1 MIILSPMSNVESQ
14 KYFFRH
20 RSDHCLATEYVIQS
34 ITNAFAEGVTW
45 ISQSCS
51 IYLSKLSN
59 VFIALCLVTFIVLI
73 VEFYFSFLVM
83 IDVFFMRQNTPPRRQ
98 ENFWQRTLN
107 FHKLHSKQYEKVFLE
122 IRKHNLRNMKNSVLP
137 IIQFDLLWKS
147 RGRILL
153 LCVSQVIFLTSGK
166 WRVACLSFVASHHTA
181 PNILFAANPNISF
194 FQIKYVF
201 HMIKASFVLK
211 QNLWNL

>member
-1 MIILSPMSNVESQ
+1 MEENDIKSISTPSEMIILSPMSNVESQ

-73 VEFYFSFLVM
+73 VEFYFSFRVM

-98 ENFWQRTLN
+98 EIFRQRTLN
-107 FHKLHSKQYEKVFLE
+107 FHKLHSKQYERSLF
-122 IRKHNLRNMKNSVLP
+122 RNTKTQSKKYEKFCPSN
-137 IIQFDLLWKS
+137 
-147 RGRILL
+147 
-153 LCVSQVIFLTSGK
+153 
-166 WRVACLSFVASHHTA
+166 HT
-181 PNILFAANPNISF
+181 I
-194 FQIKYVF
+194 
-201 HMIKASFVLK
+201 
-211 QNLWNL
+211 

>member
-1 MIILSPMSNVESQ
+1 MYSSWDKIPPRGDKKI
-14 KYFFRH
+14 
-20 RSDHCLATEYVIQS
+20 SDKEL
-34 ITNAFAEGVTW
+34 W
-45 ISQSCS
+45 IS
-51 IYLSKLSN
+51 INY
-59 VFIALCLVTFIVLI
+59 I
-73 VEFYFSFLVM
+73 
-83 IDVFFMRQNTPPRRQ
+83 QN
-98 ENFWQRTLN
+98 NM
-107 FHKLHSKQYEKVFLE
+107 KKVFLE

-153 LCVSQVIFLTSGK
+153 LCVSQVIFLASGK

-211 QNLWNL
+211 QDLWNL